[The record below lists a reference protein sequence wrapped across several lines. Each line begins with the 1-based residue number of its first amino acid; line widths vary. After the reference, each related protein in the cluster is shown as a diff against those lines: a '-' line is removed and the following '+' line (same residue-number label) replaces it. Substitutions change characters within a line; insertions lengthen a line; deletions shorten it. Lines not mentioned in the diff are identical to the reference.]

1 MRISRIRLSGFKSFV
16 DPTTLELP
24 GNLTGVVGPNGC
36 GKSNIIDALLWVLGE
51 SSAKHLRGD
60 SMADVIFNGSNSRKP
75 VGQAS
80 VEIVLDNSEGKLE
93 GQYAKFSEIGLK
105 RQVGRDGVSLY
116 FLNGSRCR
124 RKDVID
130 VFLGTG
136 VGKGGYS
143 VIAQGMISRVIEAK
157 PEELRGFLEE
167 AAGISRYKERRRE
180 TENRMRHTNE
190 NLERLADIRSEL
202 EKQLQ
207 HLDRQ
212 ARAAERYQVLKKEQ
226 RTLEAQL
233 LAIRWRDIDVA
244 VQQRHKVLNERQT
257 GVDAAVAELRE
268 AEAGIAELREQQVAT
283 NDAFNQ
289 VQSRY
294 YAASADIARLEQ
306 ALQHSREQREQLEAN
321 LEEAGGRLGATARH
335 LEDDSAAVTALDSA
349 MASLGPELDSARNAE
364 REAGEV
370 HGEAE
375 QAMQSWQEEWE
386 NFNSRYNE
394 ASQGEKVDR
403 LRLEH
408 IEQSVSE
415 SGYRLQAL
423 REEHDG
429 LDLAALESG
438 VAAGQSAAAQVEQ
451 SLRVAADERDTLQ
464 RALQT
469 ARARADELARELDQA
484 RIEYQAVV
492 GRVASLK
499 QLQDS
504 ALNRDAGAL
513 PAWLS
518 SNGFAAAPR
527 LAEALRIDAGWEKA
541 VEAALCL
548 PLDAVCSEEAADRLV
563 GSSVPAGV
571 PGGLGVVSRHA
582 GEAERNNSLSLPLLL
597 DKVGCDWSLTAV
609 LAGVYAAESLAVALE
624 ARPRLRGHES
634 IVTPEGFRI
643 GPNWLQNGI
652 AGESDSVLERERALA
667 DAQRNAS
674 AMQARLQSRAA
685 ELDGA
690 RGEVDTLEQKLETR
704 TRELGELQAE
714 LADRRGA
721 AVQVE
726 ADLKQAR
733 QRLEAISAE
742 VDQLDGQAA
751 SESGEMSRLRE
762 QIVASRSTLE
772 AFEGEREALMSR
784 RDALRSALD
793 DARDQLNIQRN
804 RAHEFAVRLEG
815 QRSQHESL
823 TAAIRRNEELKA
835 QIEGRCQSLR
845 DAIAASAAPQS
856 ELGEQLERA
865 LEARVAV
872 EEELVAARKAVE
884 TTDTALRDAET
895 ALRSIDEKVEA
906 RRGELEQARLDART
920 LEVKSQ
926 DIVAQI
932 NATEFEMSE
941 LLDELGDEAAEDQWQ
956 ERLAG
961 VERRV
966 SRLGPINLA
975 AIDEHGQLSERKDY
989 LDRQNDDLTAAL
1001 ATLTE
1006 AMQKI
1011 DRETRTRFKETFD
1024 RVNAGMQELFPVLF
1038 GGGHAY
1044 LEMSDDDLLA
1054 AGVSV
1059 FARPPGKR
1067 NSTIHLLSGGE
1078 KALTALSFIFSLF
1091 KLNPAPFCLLDEVDA
1106 PLDDANVGRFCEL
1119 VKSMS
1124 SSIQFMFI
1132 THNKLTM
1139 EIAQQLIGVT
1149 MHEPGV
1155 SRLVTVD
1162 MEEAVE
1168 LAATA

>member
-24 GNLTGVVGPNGC
+24 GQLTGIVGPNGC

-60 SMADVIFNGSNSRKP
+60 SMADVIFNGSNTRKP

-80 VEIVLDNSEGKLE
+80 VEIVLDNAEGKLE
-93 GQYAKFSEIGLK
+93 GQYAKFSEIALK
-105 RQVGRDGVSLY
+105 RQVGRDGHSIY

-124 RKDVID
+124 RKDVVD

-157 PEELRGFLEE
+157 PEELRAFLEE

-180 TENRMRHTNE
+180 TENRMRHTME

-226 RTLEAQL
+226 RLLEAQL
-233 LAIRWRDIDVA
+233 LAIRWRDVDVA
-244 VQQRHKVLNERQT
+244 VQQQHKVLNDKQT
-257 GVDAAVAELRE
+257 AVDAAVAELRE
-268 AEAGIAELREQQVAT
+268 AEAGIAGLREQQVAA
-283 NDAFNQ
+283 NDSFNK

-294 YAASADIARLEQ
+294 YSASADIARLEQ
-306 ALQHSREQREQLEAN
+306 ALQHGREQREQLEAN
-321 LEEAGGRLGATARH
+321 LEEARSRLGATARH
-335 LEDDSAAVTALDSA
+335 LEEDSSAVSSLNSA
-349 MASLGPELDSARNAE
+349 IASLQPELEQARGAE
-364 REAGEV
+364 QQAATA

-386 NFNSRYNE
+386 QFNSRYND
-394 ASQGEKVDR
+394 ASQAEKVDR

-415 SGYRLQAL
+415 SGYRLQSL

-429 LDLAALESG
+429 LDLAALEAT
-438 VAAGQSAAAQVEQ
+438 VAASQSAAAEIEQ
-451 SLRVAADERDTLQ
+451 SLRLAADDRDGLQ

-469 ARARADELARELDQA
+469 ARARAEELSRELDQA
-484 RIEYQAVV
+484 RIEYQALV

-504 ALNRDAGAL
+504 ALSRDAGTI

-518 SNGFAAAPR
+518 RYGFADAPR
-527 LAEALRIDAGWEKA
+527 LAEALRIEAGWEKA

-548 PLDAVCSEEAADRLV
+548 PLDAVCSEAAAERLN
-563 GSSVPAGV
+563 GISASEI
-571 PGGLGVVSRHA
+571 PGGLSVMSGR
-582 GEAERNNSLSLPLLL
+582 GGPAERNPSLGLPLLA
-597 DKVGCDWSLTAV
+597 DKVSADWPLESV
-609 LAGVYAAESLAVALE
+609 LAGVYAAPSLAQALD
-624 ARPRLRGHES
+624 ARGQLRSHES
-634 IVTPEGFRI
+634 IVSPEGIRI
-643 GPNWLQNGI
+643 GANWLHS
-652 AGESDSVLERERALA
+652 AAPEESDSVLERERLLA
-667 DAQRNAS
+667 EAQRDKTALEAS
-674 AMQARLQSRAA
+674 LESRAG
-685 ELDGA
+685 ELERA
-690 RGEVDTLEQKLETR
+690 RGEVQALEQRLAARIK
-704 TRELGELQAE
+704 ELGELQAR

-721 AVQVE
+721 AVRVE
-726 ADLKQAR
+726 AEFEQAR
-733 QRLEAISAE
+733 QRLDAISAE
-742 VDQLDGQAA
+742 VEQLDDQA
-751 SESGEMSRLRE
+751 STESGEMARLRE
-762 QIVASRSTLE
+762 QIAASREALEAFERERQALMARRDTLRSTLE
-772 AFEGEREALMSR
+772 EARQALATR
-784 RDALRSALD
+784 RDSTHGL
-793 DARDQLNIQRN
+793 
-804 RAHEFAVRLEG
+804 EVRLEG
-815 QRSQHESL
+815 QRSQHASL
-823 TAAIRRNEELKA
+823 TGAISRNQELKA
-835 QIEGRCQSLR
+835 QMESRCQGLS
-845 DAIAASAAPQS
+845 DAIAAAEAPQS
-856 ELGEQLERA
+856 ELGGQLEQA

-872 EEELVAARKAVE
+872 EEELAGARKTVE
-884 TTDTALRDAET
+884 DTDTSLREAET
-895 ALRSIDEKVEA
+895 ALRGIDETVDA
-906 RRGELEQARLDART
+906 RRAELEQARLDART
-920 LEVKSQ
+920 LEVRSQ
-926 DIVAQI
+926 DIVTQI
-932 NATEFEMSE
+932 GATDFEMSE
-941 LLDELGDEAAEDQWQ
+941 LLDELGDDAGEEQWQ

-961 VERRV
+961 CERRI

-975 AIDEHGQLSERKDY
+975 AIDEHGQLSERKEY

-1001 ATLTE
+1001 DTLTE

-1011 DRETRTRFKETFD
+1011 DRETRTRFQETFD
-1024 RVNAGMQELFPVLF
+1024 KVNSSMKELFPVLF

-1044 LEMSDDDLLA
+1044 LELSGEDLLA

-1119 VKSMS
+1119 LKSMS